1 MVQLEIAQTTLE
13 KLIQAGRRTEMFQA
27 WAHLVGEMP
36 PVNNAELVRR
46 TEYGDAHFGSLGDAH
61 ACFKGVQRRYDDDD
75 NGTDIYVY
83 VIRTGFT
90 VRWRPDMRT
99 MVGFHPAP
107 EGALLTVQAK
117 PRGALHGCQVGVWG
131 AVVKWEFVNA
141 DPERTEYPDGFDTRY
156 DTLVWQR

>member
-1 MVQLEIAQTTLE
+1 
-13 KLIQAGRRTEMFQA
+13 MFQA

-46 TEYGDAHFGSLGDAH
+46 AEYPDAHFGCLSEAH

-83 VIRTGFT
+83 IIRTGHT
-90 VRWRPDMRT
+90 VRWQSDMRT
-99 MVGFHPAP
+99 TVGFFPAP

-117 PRGALHGCQVGVWG
+117 PSVALQGCQEGIWG

-141 DPERTEYPDGFDTRY
+141 DAERTEYPDGFSARY